1 MCVSS
6 VHDGIYK
13 CIRGSTFRESVSLN
27 RRRAALKNVVLLE
40 FQSQESTN
48 DVSRFAFPR
57 PFGGWLGCANWWAKR
72 SVGRKCMPYQPRAVN
87 VVWDG
92 QFQWEPRIV
101 WLLFSLRANV
111 ISLGWRMLLS
121 SRVLLVGV
129 LKYSSCLNGSHGII
143 HTLFSQYRYKFVI
156 NECGIFIYAWLYR
169 YSLTL
174 NSENSYSISTH
185 SLYIHGS

>member
-1 MCVSS
+1 MHSRLYVSRVGVVEPS
-6 VHDGIYK
+6 SRGTKECGSFGISK
-13 CIRGSTFRESVSLN
+13 SRIAT
-27 RRRAALKNVVLLE
+27 AT
-40 FQSQESTN
+40 TN
-48 DVSRFAFPR
+48 DVSRFAFAR

-185 SLYIHGS
+185 SVYA